1 MLFDFYGIN
10 KMFSGVGYR
19 KVMRIRTDPKHW
31 STGTGYLFI
40 LYFSSKNCLAG
51 FCSSV
56 QKGQYNQYIAQ
67 ILINPPRYIRG
78 YLLEHTAE
86 SCVCIMHFR
95 LILTHFLL

>member
-1 MLFDFYGIN
+1 MLFDFYCIN

-67 ILINPPRYIRG
+67 ILINPPRYKASKVVTIVEN
-78 YLLEHTAE
+78 LPKI
-86 SCVCIMHFR
+86 VCDFM
-95 LILTHFLL
+95 